1 MYGAYWDEFDGC
13 GAVRRL
19 FFSPSIMYGES
30 PFNRFESTKL
40 GNDDNSA
47 LKLLVGRATWG
58 NVIIMI
64 GGGSACHRKFG
75 NSKAL

>member
-1 MYGAYWDEFDGC
+1 
-13 GAVRRL
+13 
-19 FFSPSIMYGES
+19 MYGES

-64 GGGSACHRKFG
+64 GGGVRATENSATQ
-75 NSKAL
+75 S